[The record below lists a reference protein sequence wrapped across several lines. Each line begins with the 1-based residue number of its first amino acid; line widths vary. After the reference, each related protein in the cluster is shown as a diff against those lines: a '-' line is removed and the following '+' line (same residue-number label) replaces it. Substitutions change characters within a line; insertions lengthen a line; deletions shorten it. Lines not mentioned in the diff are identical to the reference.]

1 MKIGKTNTGVL
12 ISLIGIIAATATLV
26 LFYLFEPPT
35 QILNENDNTS
45 IIDTEPIE
53 TDSSIP
59 EDKPDSIDLQPII
72 DEWASAIGGNRSVLI
87 YDLDRDEVS
96 ASYDSTESYE
106 TASLYKLFVVYE
118 GYRRLQNG
126 EWDSDDSAGTT
137 GHTIIECLDL
147 AIRESNSLCAE
158 TIWKMIGHD
167 ELDEIIRNDYGIITS
182 DISHLVSNPEDV
194 AKMLQIYYKHEDI
207 TDQDLLSRMWDSFL
221 NQPVTEYDWRQGLPS
236 GFNTATVYNKVGW
249 EFNPDGRY
257 WEIYHDAAIIEFPES
272 LDDMGNSI
280 RPSRHLIVV
289 VMTNHVPYQR
299 IRELGERIEAAIF

>member
-35 QILNENDNTS
+35 QILDENDNTS

-207 TDQDLLSRMWDSFL
+207 TDQDLLSIFRSGKS
-221 NQPVTEYDWRQGLPS
+221 GLHAS
-236 GFNTATVYNKVGW
+236 GEGVRVIA
-249 EFNPDGRY
+249 
-257 WEIYHDAAIIEFPES
+257 PE
-272 LDDMGNSI
+272 
-280 RPSRHLIVV
+280 PW
-289 VMTNHVPYQR
+289 
-299 IRELGERIEAAIF
+299 

>member
-1 MKIGKTNTGVL
+1 
-12 ISLIGIIAATATLV
+12 
-26 LFYLFEPPT
+26 
-35 QILNENDNTS
+35 
-45 IIDTEPIE
+45 
-53 TDSSIP
+53 
-59 EDKPDSIDLQPII
+59 
-72 DEWASAIGGNRSVLI
+72 
-87 YDLDRDEVS
+87 
-96 ASYDSTESYE
+96 
-106 TASLYKLFVVYE
+106 
-118 GYRRLQNG
+118 
-126 EWDSDDSAGTT
+126 
-137 GHTIIECLDL
+137 
-147 AIRESNSLCAE
+147 
-158 TIWKMIGHD
+158 
-167 ELDEIIRNDYGIITS
+167 
-182 DISHLVSNPEDV
+182 
-194 AKMLQIYYKHEDI
+194 MLQIYYKHEDI